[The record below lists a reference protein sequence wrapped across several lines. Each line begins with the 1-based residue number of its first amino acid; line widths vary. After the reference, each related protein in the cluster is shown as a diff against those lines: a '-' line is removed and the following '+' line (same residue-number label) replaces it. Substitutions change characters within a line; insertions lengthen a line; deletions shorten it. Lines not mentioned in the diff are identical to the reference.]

1 MRRILFVVAFC
12 CWASVANAAW
22 VVSIVIDADKTAAP
36 SVGTATA
43 TFTDADNSIFVFSQ
57 RATLTAANGT
67 AFVNAAIAARN
78 AWQSKKTVQTNA
90 QNTLITNFTT
100 VGETATGAPVQ

>member
-1 MRRILFVVAFC
+1 MKRLLFIIGLC

-22 VVSIVIDADKTAAP
+22 VVSVVIDADKTAAP

-43 TFTDADNSIFVFSQ
+43 TFTDTDNSEFVFSQ
-57 RATLTAANGT
+57 RATLTVANGN

-78 AWQSKKTVQTNA
+78 AWQSKKTTQNNA
-90 QNTLITNFTT
+90 QNVLITNFTT
-100 VGETATGAPVQ
+100 AGETATGAPLQ